1 MVTRP
6 KHRARIKAQKTGDFL
21 PFNSSHAAARL
32 GLPLKPSII
41 LIRWPV
47 VIIASYLLLYP
58 ATRYL
63 PESFFHAFILLYVI
77 SNVALYFLDDPWFGS
92 WSFYYPLVITDT
104 LVLTMSLI
112 INGRAALDDRDRP
125 ALSLL
130 KVTVA
135 LPTFYREC
143 FMNIIDLDLPSRR
156 PICGGK
162 EWKRIV

>member
-6 KHRARIKAQKTGDFL
+6 KHRVRIKAQNTGDFL
-21 PFNSSHAAARL
+21 PFNSSHAAAQL

-58 ATRYL
+58 STRYL

-135 LPTFYREC
+135 LPTFY
-143 FMNIIDLDLPSRR
+143 
-156 PICGGK
+156 
-162 EWKRIV
+162 